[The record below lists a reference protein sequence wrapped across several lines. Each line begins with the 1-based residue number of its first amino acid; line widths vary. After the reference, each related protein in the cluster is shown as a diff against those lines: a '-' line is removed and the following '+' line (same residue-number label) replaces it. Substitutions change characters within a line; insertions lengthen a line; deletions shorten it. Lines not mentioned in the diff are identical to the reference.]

1 MEFTFDIN
9 ILFGTLI
16 SILLSAVAYFIKQLH
31 ADFRK
36 VEKDVMEV
44 KATTNLI
51 KSEFKSGFDLLNQK
65 VQFLEKRVENIELLT
80 FKNYEHEPER
90 IKHH

>member
-1 MEFTFDIN
+1 MSFNFDIS
-9 ILFGTLI
+9 IFFGSLI
-16 SILLSAVAYFIKQLH
+16 SLLLSAVAYFIKQLH

-51 KSEFKSGFDLLNQK
+51 KTEFKSGFDLLNQK
-65 VQFLEKRVENIELLT
+65 VQFLEKRVENLETLT
-80 FKNYEHEPER
+80 FKNYEHESER

>member
-1 MEFTFDIN
+1 MNLSFDIS
-9 ILFGTLI
+9 IFFGSLI
-16 SILLSAVAYFIKQLH
+16 SLLLSAVAYFIKQLH

-51 KSEFKSGFDLLNQK
+51 KTEFKSGFDLLNQK

>member
-1 MEFTFDIN
+1 MNLSFDIS
-9 ILFGTLI
+9 IFFGSLI
-16 SILLSAVAYFIKQLH
+16 SLLLSAVAYFIKQLH

-51 KSEFKSGFDLLNQK
+51 KTEFKSGFDLLNQK
-65 VQFLEKRVENIELLT
+65 VQFLEKRVENLESLT
-80 FKNYEHEPER
+80 FKNYEHESER

>member
-1 MEFTFDIN
+1 MNFNFDIS
-9 ILFGTLI
+9 IFFGSLI
-16 SILLSAVAYFIKQLH
+16 SLLLSAVAYFIKQLH

-51 KSEFKSGFDLLNQK
+51 KTEFKSGFDLLNQK
-65 VQFLEKRVENIELLT
+65 VQFLEKRVENIESLT
-80 FKNYEHEPER
+80 FKNYEHESER